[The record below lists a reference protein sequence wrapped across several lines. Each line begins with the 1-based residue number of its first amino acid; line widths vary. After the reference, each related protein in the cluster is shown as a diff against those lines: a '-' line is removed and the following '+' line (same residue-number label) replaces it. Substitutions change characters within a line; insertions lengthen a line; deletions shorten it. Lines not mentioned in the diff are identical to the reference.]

1 MIYIGKITSFHG
13 VKGEIR
19 IRSDFEYKEKAFQV
33 GKKVIIE
40 QKEYKIKSYRRHK
53 DYEMITLDDYN
64 SLNDVMFLKN
74 KKVYMKEEE
83 LNLESEEHLD
93 QDYKNLVVFYNNKE
107 MGIVKDV
114 YKITRKKKIIVV
126 EYKEKE
132 VYVPFELIESVD
144 FENKK
149 INIKYIEGLF

>member
-19 IRSDFEYKEKAFQV
+19 IKSDFEYKEKAFQV

-53 DYEMITLDDYN
+53 EYEMITLDDYN
-64 SLNDVMFLKN
+64 SLNDVLFLKN
-74 KKVYMKEEE
+74 KKVYIKEEE
-83 LNLESEEHLD
+83 LNLENEEHLD
-93 QDYKNLVVFYNNKE
+93 RDYKNLVVFYNNKE
-107 MGIVKDV
+107 MGIVKDI

-144 FENKK
+144 FEKK
-149 INIKYIEGLF
+149 KMNIKYVEGLF

>member
-19 IRSDFEYKEKAFQV
+19 IRSDFEYKEKAFQA

>member
-19 IRSDFEYKEKAFQV
+19 IKSDFEYKEKAFQV

-53 DYEMITLDDYN
+53 DYEMITLDDYK

>member
-149 INIKYIEGLF
+149 IHIKYIEGLF

>member
-19 IRSDFEYKEKAFQV
+19 IKSDFEYKEKAFQV

-53 DYEMITLDDYN
+53 DYEMITLDDYK

-83 LNLESEEHLD
+83 LNLESDEHLD

>member
-1 MIYIGKITSFHG
+1 
-13 VKGEIR
+13 
-19 IRSDFEYKEKAFQV
+19 
-33 GKKVIIE
+33 
-40 QKEYKIKSYRRHK
+40 
-53 DYEMITLDDYN
+53 
-64 SLNDVMFLKN
+64 
-74 KKVYMKEEE
+74 
-83 LNLESEEHLD
+83 
-93 QDYKNLVVFYNNKE
+93 

>member
-19 IRSDFEYKEKAFQV
+19 IKSDFEYKEKAFQV

-74 KKVYMKEEE
+74 KKVYMEEEE

>member
-19 IRSDFEYKEKAFQV
+19 IKSDFEYKEKAFQV